1 MNRMTSHPGANTATN
16 TAASAPG
23 HRIVT
28 SLHLVSPKSP
38 ELSEL
43 EFGLII
49 LNCAF
54 SRWTVRCMAA
64 AGCPDTA
71 ALDVLVLHHVN
82 NQAQEKKLADIC
94 FVLNVEDTHV
104 VSYALK
110 KLAGMGLVESSK
122 RGKEVFF
129 GTTPRGRAVCER
141 YRQVRETCLLPG
153 FAGSD
158 DDNSQLGAAASLLRT
173 LSGRYD
179 QAARAASAS
188 QFTALDG
195 APDSPSPHKP
205 SADTAAAVPAAAPAA
220 QRRRPGKAANKAA
233 NKVST

>member
-1 MNRMTSHPGANTATN
+1 MSRATVKPPAGPS
-16 TAASAPG
+16 AAVPG

-49 LNCAF
+49 ANHAF
-54 SRWTVRCMAA
+54 ARWTVRCMAA
-64 AGCPDTA
+64 CGCPDTA

-82 NQAQEKKLADIC
+82 NQGQEKKLADIC
-94 FVLNVEDTHV
+94 FVLNVEDAHV
-104 VSYALK
+104 VSYSLK
-110 KLAGMGLVESSK
+110 KLAGMGLVEGTK

-129 GTTPRGRAVCER
+129 GTTERGRAACER
-141 YRQVRETCLLPG
+141 YREVRETCLLPG
-153 FAGSD
+153 FAGSEE
-158 DDNSQLGAAASLLRT
+158 DNARLGDAASLLRT

-188 QFTALDG
+188 LFTSLG
-195 APDSPSPHKP
+195 ASAGTSAGTSSSPQGS
-205 SADTAAAVPAAAPAA
+205 AAPRAPLA
-220 QRRRPGKAANKAA
+220 TARRRQSKAAR
-233 NKVST
+233 

>member
-1 MNRMTSHPGANTATN
+1 MNRPVPEPPAPLSTAV
-16 TAASAPG
+16 AG

-49 LNCAF
+49 FNHAF
-54 SRWTVRCMAA
+54 SRWMVRCMAA
-64 AGCPDTA
+64 AGGPDMA

-82 NQAQEKKLADIC
+82 SQSQEKKLADIC

-110 KLAGMGLVESSK
+110 KLGNLGLVEGSK
-122 RGKEVFF
+122 RGKEVLF
-129 GTTPRGRAVCER
+129 GTTAHGREICER

-153 FAGSD
+153 FAGSGE
-158 DDNSQLGAAASLLRT
+158 DNTRLGEAASLLRT

-188 QFTALDG
+188 LFTTLGD
-195 APDSPSPHKP
+195 
-205 SADTAAAVPAAAPAA
+205 AASVEPPPRRAAK
-220 QRRRPGKAANKAA
+220 RGKQ
-233 NKVST
+233 

>member
-1 MNRMTSHPGANTATN
+1 MRQGSVVKR
-16 TAASAPG
+16 AALKPPPAAPQPRAAPG

-38 ELSEL
+38 ELSEV
-43 EFGLII
+43 EFGLAIAG
-49 LNCAF
+49 NAY
-54 SRWTVRCMAA
+54 SRWIVRCMAA
-64 AGCPDTA
+64 AGYPDTA
-71 ALDVLVLHHVN
+71 ALDALVLHHVN
-82 NQAQEKKLADIC
+82 NQDQEKKLADIC

-129 GTTPRGRAVCER
+129 RTTARGRLACER

-153 FAGSD
+153 FAGTAEE
-158 DDNSQLGAAASLLRT
+158 NAGLGHAASLLRT

-188 QFTALDG
+188 LFTSLDAG
-195 APDSPSPHKP
+195 DAG
-205 SADTAAAVPAAAPAA
+205 VLAAPAA
-220 QRRRPGKAANKAA
+220 PAAARKPARQA
-233 NKVST
+233 T